1 MKILK
6 VVLVFI
12 LVAAIGAGVF
22 VYFNAPEQ
30 KIVGTW
36 ESDYI
41 TFEFDKEG
49 DVEITYL
56 DAVIPG
62 IELPVKGTYDGTYS
76 IEKDDDGTYLE
87 IHTTVTVILTVSL
100 DFTYELEFEDGDMV
114 LTPVYEN
121 GKGEEI
127 EFSKK
132 DA

>member
-30 KIVGTW
+30 KIVGKW

-41 TFEFDKEG
+41 TFDFDKEG

-62 IELPVKGTYDGTYS
+62 VELPVKGTYDGTYS

-121 GKGEEI
+121 GNGEEI

>member
-30 KIVGTW
+30 KIVGKW

-56 DAVIPG
+56 NAVIPG
-62 IELPVKGTYDGTYS
+62 VELPVKGTYDGTYS

-121 GKGEEI
+121 GNGEEI